1 MQAIQVFDDKALE
14 AIKRI
19 LDAKDTVSIK
29 NSKDGII
36 ILRERRKI
44 EYTQP
49 RTGGCKG

>member
-1 MQAIQVFDDKALE
+1 MLDEKALE
-14 AIKRI
+14 TIKRI

-29 NSKDGII
+29 NTRDGII
-36 ILRERRKI
+36 ILREKRKI